1 LIHPNREDGTARRQ
15 EQDMTQELSSLMDG
29 ELEGH
34 EAQRAIEACCASD
47 DAKAK
52 WHLYHVIGDAMR
64 GHAPRELAP
73 PHATLEKLVSQP
85 TVLAPPRV
93 HRPHVTFTR
102 VALAAAASVATVGV
116 VGWIGSQGGQGSA
129 VPVTAKASSG
139 IQPVAN
145 TVSVPQAAPAAD
157 VQPYLNAHRQ
167 VPTPEQYRPAATH
180 RAPATAAR

>member
-1 LIHPNREDGTARRQ
+1 LIHPTREDGNGRRQ

-29 ELEGH
+29 ELAGH
-34 EAQRAIEACCASD
+34 EAERAIEACCASD
-47 DAKAK
+47 EAKAK

-64 GHAPRELAP
+64 GHAPRDLARP
-73 PHATLEKLVSQP
+73 QATIQALTSQP
-85 TVLAPPRV
+85 TVLAPRAR
-93 HRPHVTFTR
+93 RPQVTFTR

-129 VPVTAKASSG
+129 VPMTAKSTSG

-145 TVSVPQAAPAAD
+145 TVSKPQVVPAGE

-167 VPTPEQYRPAATH
+167 VP
-180 RAPATAAR
+180 ATATR